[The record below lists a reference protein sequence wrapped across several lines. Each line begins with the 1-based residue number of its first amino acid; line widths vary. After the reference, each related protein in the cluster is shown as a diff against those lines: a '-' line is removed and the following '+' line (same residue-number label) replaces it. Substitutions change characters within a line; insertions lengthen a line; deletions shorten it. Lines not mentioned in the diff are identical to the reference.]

1 MVPYCPARKGKF
13 SKENEQQQQAGSSLS
28 SVQQADD
35 PGRPLKK

>member
-13 SKENEQQQQAGSSLS
+13 SKEQQQQAGSSLS